1 VARVP
6 TVRSVPEH
14 RADLSEIEDDDMN
27 RALLLALIWPV
38 MTEAQT
44 ISGKVTMGSSGLAV
58 RGARLVL
65 IDSAGRPRMAALSD
79 SSGLYTMSIGVGSYQ
94 LRATGPTGSDETVT
108 PFFSVVSNH
117 PTLANVALASTTQLA
132 AVRVRG
138 MRDLDPS
145 AIDPHKYDQV
155 VMRRELGAGHFLS
168 RKDIEVRNARVTR
181 DLLDG
186 IPGLSVRQD
195 GDSSIIRSRRCSGKS
210 IPGLDSGPVG
220 GSPTADN
227 KQQPMLFVDGHR
239 LSGILALEDIHPGDI
254 EAIEVFQGASEL
266 PAEAKGDACFAIY
279 IWLKTGG

>member
-1 VARVP
+1 
-6 TVRSVPEH
+6 
-14 RADLSEIEDDDMN
+14 MK

-38 MTEAQT
+38 MTGAQT
-44 ISGKVTMGSSGLAV
+44 VSGKVTMGNSGLAV

-79 SSGLYTMSIGVGSYQ
+79 SSGLYSMSVSVGSYR
-94 LRATGPTGSDETVT
+94 LRVTGPTGSDETVT
-108 PFFSVVSNH
+108 PFFSVARNH
-117 PTLANVALASTTQLA
+117 PTSADVALVSTAQLA

-138 MRDLDPS
+138 KRDLDAS

-155 VMRRELGAGHFLS
+155 VMRRELGAGHFMS
-168 RKDIEVRNARVTR
+168 RQDIEARNARVTR

-186 IPGLSVRQD
+186 IPGLSVRQE
-195 GDSSIIRSRRCSGKS
+195 GDSSIIRSTRCSGKT
-210 IPGLDSGPVG
+210 IPGLDAGSLAG
-220 GSPTADN
+220 GGGKPDSN

-239 LSGILALEDIHPGDI
+239 MSDILALEDIHPGEV

-279 IWLKTGG
+279 IWLKAGGKPN